1 MALSEMEMRA
11 LEGSNYQ
18 HRIEARKKFNQR
30 AKNANPPQPLP
41 FPADEI
47 PGGVDVRYQQDI
59 LAIVRNLQSMYGWDT
74 ATAFRGLSNIIE
86 DVAAVNIG

>member
-11 LEGSNYQ
+11 SQEGKYV
-18 HRIEARKKFNQR
+18 HRKDFRDKMNQR

-41 FPADEI
+41 FPADEV

-86 DVAAVNIG
+86 DVAAVNVG

>member
-1 MALSEMEMRA
+1 MALSEMEMRS

-18 HRIEARKKFNQR
+18 HRVDARKKYNDR
-30 AKNANPPQPLP
+30 AKRTNPPQPLP

-59 LAIVRNLQSMYGWDT
+59 LAIVHNLQSMYGWDT

-86 DVAAVNIG
+86 DVAAVNVG

>member
-11 LEGSNYQ
+11 SQEGKYS
-18 HRIEARKKFNQR
+18 HRQDFRDKMNQR

-47 PGGVDVRYQQDI
+47 PGGVDVIYQHQI
-59 LAIVRNLQSMYGWDT
+59 LTIVKTLEEQYGWDR
-74 ATAFRGLSNIIE
+74 ATAFRGLNNIIE
-86 DVAAVNIG
+86 DVAAMNT